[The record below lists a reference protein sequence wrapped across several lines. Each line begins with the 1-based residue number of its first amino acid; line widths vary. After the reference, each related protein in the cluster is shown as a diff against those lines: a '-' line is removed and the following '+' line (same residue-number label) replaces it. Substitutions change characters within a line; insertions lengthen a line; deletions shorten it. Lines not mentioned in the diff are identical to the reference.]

1 MFADATET
9 KKKVLVIG
17 GTRYIGPELLTMLG
31 KESAIS
37 AIGTVSRSD
46 EKHDPIIHFIG
57 DRKNTQVLHQILN
70 DFQPNIIIDMVCFDG
85 DDVDGIIDA
94 FDKAYLTCLEHYIVA
109 STFFVY
115 NIFDIDDFREKP
127 LEDIDVKNEM
137 VDSYTLG
144 KIALENRLHKSPL
157 MEISSILRLPF
168 VFSSD
173 DYTGRFQKI
182 CELSSQN
189 NSGVLD
195 GSFRFS
201 MISKTFAAAGIYYL
215 ATHKP
220 VGITDYA
227 CTGCVNSHEISQIIM
242 SSNEMNAGRAKPEF
256 MDSPYEVRKDICSYS
271 KKIPLSEDVAVAIK
285 REAIDFFRGYYGK

>member
-1 MFADATET
+1 MFADAAES

-31 KESAIS
+31 KESTIS

-46 EKHDPIIHFIG
+46 EKHDSTIHFIG
-57 DRKNTQVLHQILN
+57 NRKNTQVLHQILN

-94 FDKAYLTCLEHYIVA
+94 FDKAYLTCLEHYIVV

-115 NIFDIDDFREKP
+115 NLFDIDDFREKP

-157 MEISSILRLPF
+157 MAVSSIFRLPF

-173 DYTGRFQKI
+173 DYTGRFQNI

-189 NSGVLD
+189 NNSILD
-195 GSFRFS
+195 GGFRFS
-201 MISKTFAAAGIYYL
+201 MISKTFAAAGINYL

-227 CTGCVNSHEISQIIM
+227 CTGCVNSHEISQIIR
-242 SSNEMNAGRAKPEF
+242 SSNKMNVEQTKEESV
-256 MDSPYEVRKDICSYS
+256 DSPYGVRKDICSYS
-271 KKIPLSEDVAVAIK
+271 QKIPLFEDVAVAIK
-285 REAIDFFRGYYGK
+285 REAIDFFRGHYGK

>member
-1 MFADATET
+1 MLEEQAVNQ
-9 KKKVLVIG
+9 KKVLVIG
-17 GTRYIGPELLTMLG
+17 GTRYIGPALLEMLG
-31 KESAIS
+31 NENSIS

-94 FDKAYLTCLEHYIVA
+94 FDKAYLTCLEHYIVV

-115 NIFDIDDFREKP
+115 NIFNIDDFREKP
-127 LEDIDVKNEM
+127 LEDIDVKNEI

-144 KIALENRLHKSPL
+144 KIALENRLHKSSL
-157 MEISSILRLPF
+157 MEVSSILRLPF

-182 CELSSQN
+182 CVLSSQN
-189 NSGVLD
+189 NNSILD
-195 GSFRFS
+195 GGFRFS
-201 MISKTFAAAGIYYL
+201 MISKTFAAAGINYL

-227 CTGCVNSHEISQIIM
+227 CKGCVNSHEVSQIIM
-242 SSNEMNAGRAKPEF
+242 SSNEMNVDQAKEESIG
-256 MDSPYEVRKDICSYS
+256 SPYGVRKDICSYS
-271 KKIPLSEDVAVAIK
+271 QKIPLFEDVAVAIK
-285 REAIDFFRGYYGK
+285 REAIDFFRGHYGK